1 MPTSFTSRLSWI
13 FALTILWV
21 GSGISE
27 LHAQRVRR
35 RHATPLAEDESPQS
49 VTQGTEQSG
58 ISMRDMFS
66 RVKDKLIIVQGDD
79 SVGSGFV
86 MEMGEGKK
94 YFVTNKHVVDGQ
106 KRVAAF
112 RLDGKELHLG
122 SFEVAV
128 NRDLVR
134 FELPIT
140 VDALKAYEGTPNIH
154 DNVYVFGNSDGA
166 GVATDL
172 SGQIVGVGP
181 DDVEVSVPFVQ
192 GNSGS
197 AVLNEQGEVIG
208 VATYAIQDTNPDDW
222 TKKGSRFSDVRRF
235 AVRFINV
242 EWKPMK
248 YEVFYKTCIENM
260 KKRQQDATVAP
271 QVSVSFFNPAL
282 KCNKPQCREG
292 RYAVKSEITLSM
304 RGGTAVKTPI
314 VRLSVLIRSER
325 GEYCF
330 KDCILTEP
338 GSQRTQDSP
347 PVYKY
352 GNTSSRRYPVGN
364 GFDVF
369 FLEGLSYH
377 QLPFRLPKLGIQYFN
392 KVRKRY
398 SVEEYL
404 FSVPKN
410 VSGKKPPEILCFRLE
425 CWQNGAL
432 AGVFN
437 SKSPAALNGKGIPV
451 DWFIRDKY
459 PSRINY
465 TILDSD

>member
-35 RHATPLAEDESPQS
+35 RNVTPVVEDESPQS
-49 VTQGTEQSG
+49 VTQGTEQLG

-79 SVGSGFV
+79 SVGSGFI

-122 SFEVAV
+122 AFEVAV

-134 FELPIT
+134 FELPVT

-172 SGQIVGVGP
+172 SGKIVGVGP

-248 YEVFYKTCIENM
+248 YEVFYKACIENL
-260 KKRQQDATVAP
+260 KKRQQDATVTP
-271 QVSVSFFNPAL
+271 QVSASFFNPVL
-282 KCNKPQCREG
+282 KCTKRQWND
-292 RYAVKSEITLSM
+292 YYIVKSTISLSI
-304 RGGTAVKTPI
+304 RGANTMKTPI
-314 VRLSVLIRSER
+314 VRLCVLIKSER

-330 KDCILTEP
+330 KDCILFEP
-338 GSQRTQDSP
+338 GSQRTKASP

-352 GNTSSRRYPVGN
+352 GNTSSYEYPVGN
-364 GFDVF
+364 GLCVY

-377 QLPFRLPKLGIQYFN
+377 QRLFDLPKLGIQYFD
-392 KVRKRY
+392 KSSKGF
-398 SVEEYL
+398 SEYL
-404 FSVPKN
+404 FHIPSN
-410 VSGKKPPEILCFRLE
+410 VCRKKPEIVCFRLE
-425 CWQNGAL
+425 CWQNGSL
-432 AGVFN
+432 AGVYN
-437 SKSPAALNGKGIPV
+437 SKSPVALNGKGIPV

-465 TILDSD
+465 TIMDSD